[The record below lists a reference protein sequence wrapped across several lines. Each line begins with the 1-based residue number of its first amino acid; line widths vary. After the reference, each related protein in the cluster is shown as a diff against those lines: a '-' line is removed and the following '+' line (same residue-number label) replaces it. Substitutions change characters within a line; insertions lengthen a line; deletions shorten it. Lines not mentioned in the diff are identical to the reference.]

1 MDEGKVI
8 LYHPPSNPGP
18 VIRNRTCIDC
28 TGSIKIGS
36 IDLGRFQT
44 ESNNSLIVNIIFWW
58 IHSITFFYGIFLGI
72 PIWKQMAIPSLFPF
86 SVKDLQQDSMKNI
99 MEWFHQKIDGNDVNN
114 EFNTVKVGKR
124 SPLIHPL

>member
-1 MDEGKVI
+1 
-8 LYHPPSNPGP
+8 
-18 VIRNRTCIDC
+18 
-28 TGSIKIGS
+28 
-36 IDLGRFQT
+36 
-44 ESNNSLIVNIIFWW
+44 
-58 IHSITFFYGIFLGI
+58 
-72 PIWKQMAIPSLFPF
+72 MAIPSLFPF